1 MVERDIQGSTDGRRN
16 IGSVNATK
24 TGFRR
29 KRREAALT
37 CLNENDLDRLPT
49 DASIAVDK
57 RGNVR
62 MAVYFREVQ

>member
-1 MVERDIQGSTDGRRN
+1 MIERDIQGSTDGRRQ

-37 CLNENDLDRLPT
+37 CLNENDLNKLPR

-62 MAVYFREVQ
+62 LAVYYREVK